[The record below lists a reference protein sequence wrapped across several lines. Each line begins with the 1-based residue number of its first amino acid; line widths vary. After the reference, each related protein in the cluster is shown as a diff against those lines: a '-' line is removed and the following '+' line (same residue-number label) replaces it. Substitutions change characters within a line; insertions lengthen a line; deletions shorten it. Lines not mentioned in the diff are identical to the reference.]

1 MPRSV
6 KSKEGAGLMTT
17 PAYEDLED
25 DVARIMINERQLQDR
40 IQELASQIEADYVE
54 EEDLLLICVLKG
66 GYMFLGDLSRALKR
80 PHELDFMGISSY
92 GAGTSSS
99 GAVQII
105 MDLKAPI
112 MDRNILIV
120 EDIIDSGRT
129 LDYMRRNLLARGPA
143 SLRICSLLSKPSRR
157 EVDVEVDYEG
167 FEIPDEFVVG
177 YGLDFAE
184 KYRNLPYIAVLKPE
198 VFEHIFA
205 E

>member
-1 MPRSV
+1 MAKPEQS
-6 KSKEGAGLMTT
+6 
-17 PAYEDLED
+17 LED
-25 DVARIMINERQLQDR
+25 DVAYVMINEDQLR
-40 IQELASQIEADYVE
+40 SRTAELASAITEDYKDVD
-54 EEDLLLICVLKG
+54 DLLLICVLKG
-66 GYMFLGDLSRALKR
+66 GYMFLADLSRALKR

-92 GAGTSSS
+92 GAGTTSS

-105 MDLKAPI
+105 MDLKSPI
-112 MDRNILIV
+112 ADRHVLIV

-129 LDYMRRNLLARGPA
+129 LQYMSRNLEARSPA

-157 EVDVEVDYEG
+157 EVEVPVDYTG

-184 KYRNLPYIAVLKPE
+184 KYRNLPYIAVLKPA
-198 VFEHIFA
+198 VFEHLFA